1 MLEVLL
7 LLSLGVLGISLIG
20 SGDGGGDDDS
30 DAPEMDPEEP
40 IIGTLGDGDDSA
52 VLTDNADSVEGGAG
66 NDLIDALGGPDW
78 VRGNDGNDTLLGGD
92 GNDFLAGNAGA
103 DEIDGQDGNDLLRG
117 GVGPDLIQGG
127 AGDDLI
133 ETGLG
138 GDRAWG
144 DEGND
149 TIVISEESGD
159 ELPFN
164 EVYGGL
170 GDDLMLVDNSNA
182 QVSGDQGNDTIAIYL
197 TDEDAYVD
205 ALGGEGDDLIVAGE
219 TGIDASIYASGG
231 EGNAT
236 IDVGAGGYVS
246 GDAGDDVI
254 LAEGIEIYGGA
265 GSDLFVGDLTGDRSM
280 SGVVLDF
287 LPGEDAI
294 LFDVPGRDLED
305 AELVIGEP
313 AFSEVY
319 GRSLTEIALTAGG
332 QTYSIFVQTA
342 EEIQPD
348 DIIVRGA

>member
-1 MLEVLL
+1 MRLRRSSSASPLRQEDEQVGTIDEV
-7 LLSLGVLGISLIG
+7 V
-20 SGDGGGDDDS
+20 
-30 DAPEMDPEEP
+30 
-40 IIGTLGDGDDSA
+40 
-52 VLTDNADSVEGGAG
+52 SVEVAEAVASTGAVPPVG
-66 NDLIDALGGPDW
+66 EQDQQVCTIDK
-78 VRGNDGNDTLLGGD
+78 
-92 GNDFLAGNAGA
+92 
-103 DEIDGQDGNDLLRG
+103 
-117 GVGPDLIQGG
+117 
-127 AGDDLI
+127 
-133 ETGLG
+133 
-138 GDRAWG
+138 
-144 DEGND
+144 
-149 TIVISEESGD
+149 
-159 ELPFN
+159 
-164 EVYGGL
+164 
-170 GDDLMLVDNSNA
+170 
-182 QVSGDQGNDTIAIYL
+182 AI
-197 TDEDAYVD
+197 
-205 ALGGEGDDLIVAGE
+205 
-219 TGIDASIYASGG
+219 
-231 EGNAT
+231 T

-294 LFDVPGRDLED
+294 LFDVPGPDLEG